1 MTAPRTPSP
10 ATARFASA
18 VLLASLLAPIW
29 GCSPPPSG
37 GMRPSSDSNSGGG
50 SGSGSGDGK
59 SAGGQ
64 NSAGGQ
70 IKDIAQGGNSGGS
83 SAGSSQASAG
93 GSSSESSSGGGDSTS
108 NAADT
113 TLTLSP
119 DELRRGGVTL
129 VQIEPREVPRTLS
142 VPSQITM
149 NELQT
154 AHIAPYSDG
163 RVTDVI
169 AAPGDHVRRNQV
181 LALIHSH
188 IVHET
193 VGALAMDYANERRAE
208 AALTYAQSKRD
219 RYAHL
224 YQIQAASLEQQQTSN
239 QELAQAQNDLSNIK
253 ASIIQETEHL
263 ADTLQIPTEQ
273 VNPNTIYTFEDVPLK
288 SPIAGTVVTRSI
300 APGMVLQLGQE
311 TYAVSNLGSVWNMA
325 SVSQTD
331 LPFLR
336 VGQRVTVRTDAWP
349 GETFTGRI
357 TLIGSALD
365 PATRTIQVRATLD
378 NRDGKLKPQ
387 MFTTATIDETAAR
400 QALFIPEAALQDINS
415 LPVVFVTADGTHF
428 TARSVK
434 TAAPVNGEIEVT
446 DGLRPGDHVAAG
458 GSFTLKSALLKSSI
472 GDD

>member
-1 MTAPRTPSP
+1 MKHLP
-10 ATARFASA
+10 AFA
-18 VLLASLLAPIW
+18 LLATLALAA
-29 GCSPPPSG
+29 CSPPPSG
-37 GMRPSSDSNSGGG
+37 GMRPSSDSKSGGGSGSTSGG
-50 SGSGSGDGK
+50 SGSGSG
-59 SAGGQ
+59 GG
-64 NSAGGQ
+64 N
-70 IKDIAQGGNSGGS
+70 KDKAQGSNSGGS
-83 SAGSSQASAG
+83 SGGGGQGKSQAGAG
-93 GSSSESSSGGGDSTS
+93 GSDASGGGGGDSTS

-119 DELRRGGVTL
+119 DELRRGGVTV
-129 VQIEPREVPRTLS
+129 VQVEPRQVPRTLS

-169 AAPGDHVRRNQV
+169 AAPGDRVRRNQV
-181 LALIHSH
+181 LALLHSH
-188 IVHET
+188 IVHES

-224 YQIQAASLEQQQTSN
+224 YQIQAASLEQQQISN

-311 TYAVSNLGSVWNMA
+311 TYAVSNLSSVWNMA

-331 LPFLR
+331 LPYLR

-349 GETFTGRI
+349 GETFTGRV

-400 QALFIPEAALQDINS
+400 QALFIPEAALQDVNS
-415 LPVVFVTADGTHF
+415 LPVVFVTGDGRRF

-434 TAAPVNGEIEVT
+434 TAAPVNGEVEVT
-446 DGLRPGDHVAAG
+446 DGLRPGDHIAAA